1 MGRFTQFDA
10 LVIKDFEEE
19 VFHLP
24 AHGHTYY
31 ELIYIYKGTGF
42 HLINNSAVP
51 YKEGSLFMI
60 SPEDEHQF
68 EITKSTR
75 FIIMKFTDVY
85 FDTKGHHPYS
95 KNFEVIPEEI
105 MRLKLLK
112 EVKLEF
118 GKPYRT
124 LLHQTIKNIILY
136 NGFKNAGFSPFIQQQ
151 LLSIFGLIKEVMMT
165 ADHSDHQVPNRE
177 AIISFIH
184 QNIYYPKSYSI
195 KNIAGHFNIA
205 NSYFSDYFKRN
216 FGISYRDYIN
226 QYRVKLIENR
236 INAGQMSLKQI
247 AAEFG
252 FTDESHLSNYF
263 KTHHLLRPRD
273 YRKKLQL

>member
-1 MGRFTQFDA
+1 MSKFKQFDA
-10 LVIKDFEEE
+10 LVIKDFEEQ
-19 VFHLP
+19 VFHLQ

-42 HLINNSAVP
+42 HLINNNTIP
-51 YKEGSLFMI
+51 YKEGDLFAI
-60 SPEDEHQF
+60 SPEDEHHF
-68 EITKSTR
+68 EIIKSTR
-75 FIIMKFTDVY
+75 FILMKFTDVY
-85 FDTKGHHPYS
+85 FDDKVHHSYS
-95 KNFEVIPEEI
+95 ENFDVIPEDI

-118 GKPYRT
+118 GKPYKA

-136 NGFKNAGFSPFIQQQ
+136 HEFKNPGFSPFVHQQ
-151 LLSIFGLIKEVMMT
+151 LLSIFGLIKEVILRHGQI
-165 ADHSDHQVPNRE
+165 DHRVPNRE
-177 AIISFIH
+177 AMISFIH
-184 QNIYYPKSYSI
+184 QNIYDPKNYSV

-205 NSYFSDYFKRN
+205 ASYFSDYFKRN
-216 FGISYRDYIN
+216 FEISYRDYIN
-226 QYRVKLIENR
+226 QYRLKLIENR

-247 AAEFG
+247 AAEFS

-263 KTHHLLRPRD
+263 KNHHQLRPSD